1 MTFNSWEFILL
12 YPIVLLLWFTL
23 PKKARMPMLLISS
36 YFIYMYY
43 QPSLVLLILFTTAV
57 SYFASIYME
66 KCEKTWQRKLYL
78 ALTLTASLGVLFF
91 FKYFDF
97 LVGSITGIFG
107 KESLTLDLILPVG
120 ISFYTF
126 QTLSY
131 VIDVYRKKIPAERN
145 FFYYA
150 LFVSYFPQLVAGPIE
165 RPENLLPQL
174 KKTHIFNKS
183 DAIIGAKLTLLGF
196 FKKICVADLL
206 AGFVNSVYNNPG
218 ESGAFGVVLATA
230 FFAIQIY
237 CDFSGYTDIAIGVSR
252 IMGIRLMKNFDK
264 PYSSKT
270 ITEFWSRWHISL
282 SSWFRDYLY
291 IPLGGSRCKKW
302 RHLLNLLIVFLAS
315 GLWHGAAW
323 TFVLWGAFH
332 GILRIL
338 SEVSLEPRNRLL
350 LKMGISPDSRAV
362 GCVRTFNTFILVL
375 FSWMIFRANS
385 ISDLGVL
392 LSALTKF
399 DIGFSQT
406 LSAMKLGTV
415 EILLVIFSLLTL
427 FFFDKLVVYGEEG
440 EPDCTTVKNGSFI
453 FVALAVVSVWL
464 LLLSRDM
471 ISTFIYFQF

>member
-1 MTFNSWEFILL
+1 MTFNSWEFLLL

-23 PKKARMPMLLISS
+23 PAKARMPMLLISS

-43 QPSLVLLILFTTAV
+43 QPSLIVLILFTTAV

-66 KCEKTWQRKLYL
+66 KSEKPWQRKLLLSL
-78 ALTLTASLGVLFF
+78 ALIASLGVLFF

-107 KESLTLDLILPVG
+107 KESFALNLMLPVG

-145 FFYYA
+145 FLYYA

-174 KKTHIFNKS
+174 KEKKLFNKR
-183 DAIIGAKLTLLGF
+183 DALIGAKFTLLGF

-218 ESGAFGVVLATA
+218 EAGAFGVILATV
-230 FFAIQIY
+230 FFAIEIY

-282 SSWFRDYLY
+282 SSWLRDYLY

-332 GILRIL
+332 GVARII
-338 SEVSLEPRNRLL
+338 SELTLKKRNALL
-350 LKMGISPDSRAV
+350 TKAGISPDSRPISLI
-362 GCVRTFNTFILVL
+362 RTFNTFIIVL

-385 ISDLGVL
+385 ISDLGIL
-392 LSALTKF
+392 LKALVNF
-399 DIGFSQT
+399 DMGISQT
-406 LSAMKLGTV
+406 LTAMELGLV
-415 EILLVIFSLLTL
+415 EILLIVFSLMTL
-427 FFFDKLVVYGEEG
+427 FIFDRLVVYGEENTS
-440 EPDCTTVKNGSFI
+440 DTKIVKNGSFI
-453 FVALAVVSVWL
+453 FAVWCIAAIWL

-471 ISTFIYFQF
+471 LSTFIYFQF

>member
-1 MTFNSWEFILL
+1 MTFNSWEFLLL
-12 YPIVLLLWFTL
+12 YPIVLLLWFWL
-23 PKKARMPMLLISS
+23 PHKARMPMLLISS

-43 QPSLVLLILFTTAV
+43 QPSLIVLILFTTAV
-57 SYFASIYME
+57 SYFASLYME
-66 KCEKTWQRKLYL
+66 KSEKPWQRKLYL
-78 ALTLTASLGVLFF
+78 TLTLVASLGVLFF

-97 LVGSITGIFG
+97 LVGSIFGIFG
-107 KESLTLDLILPVG
+107 KESPALNLLLPVG

-131 VIDVYRKKIPAERN
+131 VIDVYRKNIPAERN

-174 KKTHIFNKS
+174 KEKKLFNKH
-183 DAIIGAKLTLLGF
+183 DALIGAKFTLLGF

-206 AGFVNSVYNNPG
+206 AGYVNSIYNKP
-218 ESGAFGVVLATA
+218 EEAGAFGVILATV
-230 FFAIQIY
+230 FFAIEIY

-282 SSWFRDYLY
+282 SSWLRDYLY

-302 RHLLNLLIVFLAS
+302 RHLLNLFIVFLAS

-323 TFVLWGAFH
+323 TFVLWGVFH
-332 GILRIL
+332 GIIRIISELTIKKRNALLNKAGL
-338 SEVSLEPRNRLL
+338 SENSRL
-350 LKMGISPDSRAV
+350 V
-362 GCVRTFNTFILVL
+362 GAVRTFNTFILVL

-385 ISDLGVL
+385 ISDLGTL
-392 LSALTKF
+392 LSALVNF
-399 DIGFSQT
+399 DMGISAT
-406 LSAMKLGTV
+406 LTAMELSLV
-415 EILLVIFSLLTL
+415 EILLIVFSLMTL
-427 FFFDKLVVYGEEG
+427 FIFDRLVVYGEED
-440 EPDCTTVKNGSFI
+440 ENDTKIVKNGSFI
-453 FVALAVVSVWL
+453 IAVWCIAAVWL

-471 ISTFIYFQF
+471 LSTFIYFQF

>member
-1 MTFNSWEFILL
+1 MTFNSWEFLLL
-12 YPIVLLLWFTL
+12 YPIILLLWFTL
-23 PKKARMPMLLISS
+23 PQKARMPMLLASS

-43 QPSLVLLILFTTAV
+43 QPSLVVLILFTTAV
-57 SYFASIYME
+57 SYAASILME
-66 KCEKTWQRKLYL
+66 KSDSTAKRRLLLAL
-78 ALTLTASLGVLFF
+78 ALTVSLGVLFF

-107 KESLTLDLILPVG
+107 KESPALNLMLPVG

-131 VIDVYRKKIPAERN
+131 VIDVYRKNIKAERN

-174 KKTHIFNKS
+174 RKKHVFNKH
-183 DAIIGAKLTLLGF
+183 DAIIGAKFTLLGF

-206 AGFVNSVYNNPG
+206 AGYVNSIYNNPG
-218 ESGAFGVVLATA
+218 EAGAFGTVLATV
-230 FFAIQIY
+230 FFAIEIY

-282 SSWFRDYLY
+282 SSWLKDYLY

-302 RHLLNLLIVFLAS
+302 RHLLNLFIVFLAS

-323 TFVLWGAFH
+323 TFVLWGVYH

-338 SEVSLEPRNRLL
+338 SEISLKKRNALL
-350 LKMGISPDSRAV
+350 LKKGFSPDSRLIGA
-362 GCVRTFNTFILVL
+362 VRTFNTFILVL

-385 ISDLGVL
+385 ISELGML
-392 LSALTKF
+392 LASLF
-399 DIGFSQT
+399 DFNMGFSET
-406 LSAMKLGTV
+406 LSAMGLGAV
-415 EILLVIFSLLTL
+415 EILLVIFSLATL
-427 FFFDKLVVYGEEG
+427 FIFDRLVVYGDENSS
-440 EPDCTTVKNGSFI
+440 DTQIIKNGSFI
-453 FVALAVVSVWL
+453 FAVWCIGAVWL

-471 ISTFIYFQF
+471 LSSFIYFQF

>member
-1 MTFNSWEFILL
+1 MTFNSWEFLL
-12 YPIVLLLWFTL
+12 VYPLILLLWFTL
-23 PKKARMPMLLISS
+23 PGKARMPMLLISS

-43 QPSLVLLILFTTAV
+43 QPSLILLILFTTAV
-57 SYFASIYME
+57 SYISSIFME
-66 KCEKTWQRKLYL
+66 KSESPVRRKLF
-78 ALTLTASLGVLFF
+78 LTLTLVTSLGVLFF

-107 KESLTLDLILPVG
+107 KESPALNLILPVG

-174 KKTHIFNKS
+174 KEKKIFNKH
-183 DAIIGAKLTLLGF
+183 DAIIGAKFTLLGF

-206 AGFVNSVYNNPG
+206 AGFVNAVYNNPG
-218 ESGAFGVVLATA
+218 AVGSFGTLLATV
-230 FFAIQIY
+230 FFALEIY

-252 IMGIRLMKNFDK
+252 IMGIKLMKNFDK

-282 SSWFRDYLY
+282 SSWFKDYLY

-302 RHLLNLLIVFLAS
+302 RHLLNLFIVFLAS
-315 GLWHGAAW
+315 GLWHGAAF
-323 TFVLWGAFH
+323 TFVIWGAYH
-332 GILRIL
+332 GILRIV
-338 SEVSLEPRNRLL
+338 SELTLKSRNKLL
-350 LKMGISPDSRAV
+350 IKIGTSPDSSVVGAV
-362 GCVRTFNTFILVL
+362 RRFNTFVLVL

-385 ISDLGVL
+385 LSELGVL
-392 LSALTKF
+392 ITSLF
-399 DIGFSQT
+399 DFNVGFSET
-406 LSAMKLGTV
+406 LSAMGLGLV
-415 EILLVIFSLLTL
+415 EILLVVFSLMTL
-427 FFFDKLVVYGEEG
+427 FVFDRLVVYGES
-440 EPDCTTVKNGSFI
+440 EPADTKPIKNGSFI
-453 FVALAVVSVWL
+453 FAVWCIAAIWL

-471 ISTFIYFQF
+471 LSSFIYFQF

>member
-1 MTFNSWEFILL
+1 
-12 YPIVLLLWFTL
+12 
-23 PKKARMPMLLISS
+23 MPMLLISS

-43 QPSLVLLILFTTAV
+43 QPSLIVLILFTTAV
-57 SYFASIYME
+57 SYFASLYME
-66 KCEKTWQRKLYL
+66 KSEKPWQRKLYL
-78 ALTLTASLGVLFF
+78 TLTLVASLGVLFF

-97 LVGSITGIFG
+97 LVGSIFGIFG
-107 KESLTLDLILPVG
+107 KESPALDLLLPVG

-174 KKTHIFNKS
+174 KEKKLFNKH
-183 DAIIGAKLTLLGF
+183 DALIGAKFTLLGF

-206 AGFVNSVYNNPG
+206 AGYVNSIYNKP
-218 ESGAFGVVLATA
+218 EEAGAFGVILATV
-230 FFAIQIY
+230 FFAIEIY

-282 SSWFRDYLY
+282 SSWLRDYLY

-302 RHLLNLLIVFLAS
+302 RHLLNLFIVFLAS

-323 TFVLWGAFH
+323 TFVLWGVFH
-332 GILRIL
+332 GIIRII
-338 SEVSLEPRNRLL
+338 SELTIKKRNALLNKAGFSENSRL
-350 LKMGISPDSRAV
+350 V
-362 GCVRTFNTFILVL
+362 GAVRTFNTFILVL

-385 ISDLGVL
+385 ISDLGTL
-392 LSALTKF
+392 LSALVNF
-399 DIGFSQT
+399 DMGISAT
-406 LSAMKLGTV
+406 LTAMELSLV
-415 EILLVIFSLLTL
+415 EILLIVFSLMTL
-427 FFFDKLVVYGEEG
+427 FIFDRLVVYGEED
-440 EPDCTTVKNGSFI
+440 ENDTKIVKNGSFI
-453 FVALAVVSVWL
+453 IAVWCIAAVWL

-471 ISTFIYFQF
+471 LSTFIYFQF

>member
-1 MTFNSWEFILL
+1 
-12 YPIVLLLWFTL
+12 
-23 PKKARMPMLLISS
+23 MPMLLISS

-43 QPSLVLLILFTTAV
+43 QPSLIVLILFTTAV

-66 KCEKTWQRKLYL
+66 KSEKPWQRKLL
-78 ALTLTASLGVLFF
+78 LCASLTASLGVLFF

-107 KESLTLDLILPVG
+107 KESFALNLMLPVG

-174 KKTHIFNKS
+174 KEKKIFNKH
-183 DAIIGAKLTLLGF
+183 DALVGAKFTLLGF

-218 ESGAFGVVLATA
+218 DVGAFGVILATV
-230 FFAIQIY
+230 FFAIEIY

-264 PYSSKT
+264 PYSSRT

-282 SSWFRDYLY
+282 SSWLRDYLY

-302 RHLLNLLIVFLAS
+302 RHLLNLFIVFLAS

-332 GILRIL
+332 GVIRII
-338 SEVSLEPRNRLL
+338 SELTLKKRNALL
-350 LKMGISPDSRAV
+350 TKAGISPDSRPV
-362 GCVRTFNTFILVL
+362 SLIRTFNTFILVL

-385 ISDLGVL
+385 ISDLGIL
-392 LSALTKF
+392 LKSLVNF
-399 DIGFSQT
+399 DMGFSQT
-406 LSAMKLGTV
+406 LTAMELGLV
-415 EILLVIFSLLTL
+415 EILLIVFSLMTL
-427 FFFDKLVVYGEEG
+427 FIFDRLVVYGEENTS
-440 EPDCTTVKNGSFI
+440 DTKIVKNGSFV
-453 FVALAVVSVWL
+453 FAVWCIAAIWL

-471 ISTFIYFQF
+471 LSSFIYFQF

>member
-1 MTFNSWEFILL
+1 MTFNSWEFLLL
-12 YPIVLLLWFTL
+12 YPVVLLLWFTL
-23 PKKARMPMLLISS
+23 PQKARMPMLLISS

-43 QPSLVLLILFTTAV
+43 QPTLIVLILFTTAV
-57 SYFASIYME
+57 SYVSSIFME
-66 KCEKTWQRKLYL
+66 KSEKPWQRKLL
-78 ALTLTASLGVLFF
+78 LTLTLVASLGVLFF

-97 LVGSITGIFG
+97 LLGSISTVFG
-107 KESLTLDLILPVG
+107 KKSPALDLILPVG

-131 VIDVYRKKIPAERN
+131 VIDVYRKNIPAERN
-145 FFYYA
+145 FLYYA

-174 KKTHIFNKS
+174 KERKIFNKN

-196 FKKICVADLL
+196 FKKICVADFL
-206 AGFVNSVYNNPG
+206 AGYVNSVYNNPG
-218 ESGAFGVVLATA
+218 SVGAIGVLIATV

-270 ITEFWSRWHISL
+270 IKEFWSRWHISL

-302 RHLLNLLIVFLAS
+302 RHVLNLFIVFLAS

-332 GILRIL
+332 GIFRIL
-338 SEVSLEPRNRLL
+338 SELT
-350 LKMGISPDSRAV
+350 LKKRDAFLTKRGISPSSRGV
-362 GCVRTFNTFILVL
+362 VLVRTFNTFVIVL

-385 ISDLGVL
+385 ISDLGVIVSSL
-392 LSALTKF
+392 FNFDMGLSE
-399 DIGFSQT
+399 T
-406 LSAMKLGTV
+406 LGVMQLSTV
-415 EILLVIFSLLTL
+415 EILLAVLSLATL
-427 FFFDKLVVYGEEG
+427 FIFDRIVVYGEENP
-440 EPDCTTVKNGSFI
+440 PDTKAVKNGSFI
-453 FVALAVVSVWL
+453 FAVWCIAAIWL

-471 ISTFIYFQF
+471 LSTFIYFQF